1 MSTVQRKIQPVP
13 FRTCEATTVT
23 PKELYFSL
31 DRSVLRYL
39 CRKIPSQK
47 ISVYSLRSSQEKH
60 EKEIHRNCNCHES
73 HMFKYRLVQLISS
86 TLCHKDMPYRDKVYQ
101 QFVTD
106 QSEIKVIVLLFYQ
119 VTKLKLFLF
128 RAPSTF

>member
-1 MSTVQRKIQPVP
+1 MMLIFQTEQFMKFPEALLHYSTNSCPKRGLTLIHALHSAVSTVQRKIQRVP

-47 ISVYSLRSSQEKH
+47 ISLYSLHSSQEKH

-73 HMFKYRLVQLISS
+73 RMFKYRLVQLISS
-86 TLCHKDMPYRDKVYQ
+86 SFCLKDMP
-101 QFVTD
+101 
-106 QSEIKVIVLLFYQ
+106 
-119 VTKLKLFLF
+119 
-128 RAPSTF
+128 

>member
-1 MSTVQRKIQPVP
+1 MMLIFQTEQFMKFPEALLHYSTNSYLKRGLTLIHALHSSVSTVQRKIQRVP

-39 CRKIPSQK
+39 PSQK
-47 ISVYSLRSSQEKH
+47 ISLYSLHSSQQKH

-86 TLCHKDMPYRDKVYQ
+86 TLCHKDMP
-101 QFVTD
+101 
-106 QSEIKVIVLLFYQ
+106 
-119 VTKLKLFLF
+119 
-128 RAPSTF
+128 